1 MTNTEKIFVM
11 MLGTAMLDTL
21 SSGLCDGV
29 LTETE
34 QRELTSLA
42 TQFIQGD
49 PTVTPEQEKLV
60 NKIMDRNGI
69 AH

>member
-11 MLGTAMLDTL
+11 MSGTAMLDTL
-21 SSGLCDGV
+21 GSGLCDGV
-29 LTETE
+29 LTDAE
-34 QRELTSLA
+34 QRELISLA

-60 NKIMDRNGI
+60 NKLWTEM
-69 AH
+69 

>member
-1 MTNTEKIFVM
+1 MTNTEKIFIM
-11 MLGTAMLDTL
+11 MLGTSMLVAL
-21 SSGLCDGV
+21 SSDRCDDA

-42 TQFIQGD
+42 TQLIQGD
-49 PTVTPEQEKLV
+49 PTVTPEQEKLL

>member
-1 MTNTEKIFVM
+1 MTKAEKIFVM
-11 MLGTAMLDTL
+11 MLGTAMLDAL
-21 SSGLCDGV
+21 SSGRCEGA
-29 LTETE
+29 LTEAE
-34 QRELTSLA
+34 QRELTFLA

-69 AH
+69 AY

>member
-11 MLGTAMLDTL
+11 MLGTAMLYEL
-21 SSGLCDGV
+21 SPDRCDGA

-34 QRELTSLA
+34 RRELTSLA

-49 PTVTPEQEKLV
+49 LTVTPEQEKLL
-60 NKIMDRNGI
+60 NEIIDRNGI

>member
-11 MLGTAMLDTL
+11 MLGTAMLVAL
-21 SSGLCDGV
+21 SSDRCDDA
-29 LTETE
+29 LTKTE

>member
-11 MLGTAMLDTL
+11 MLGTAMLDAL
-21 SSGLCDGV
+21 SSGRCDGA

-34 QRELTSLA
+34 KRELTSLA

-69 AH
+69 AY